1 MKRKNIQSA
10 NGISI
15 SDSIVMSVKQKH
27 ANLRK
32 VYSAAIAIFGFI
44 SVIMAFLGMYGL
56 HYNKK
61 AVVLSGTILLAFY
74 LTLSLIGGKAMW
86 IYGASAIVFLFSAY
100 KKISKLVIGYKFI
113 YNIIYK
119 VSFNSNVN
127 YYKHLKAALELP
139 TVTMFFIFY
148 MWLLAIVICF
158 FTVCRPNPVLP
169 ILITF
174 PILEIG
180 LYNGVKMPVFWGI
193 LCIAYWLAVMAMS
206 TIDVGEY
213 SGGQSGFVRK
223 NNLFFPKRHM
233 KLKVTEKCGMLVIGS
248 VMLTALLSVSV
259 LKLARYERSD
269 SINQKRRDISDAV
282 EDFSF
287 NNFAESISRLSSA
300 FGINFDYD
308 SHKLGTN
315 SRIRYKNVTDLTVNI
330 EKPVSGAIYL
340 KDYVGSVYE
349 NNQWDVLPSSAY
361 NESIFDK
368 FSKYGVYPQD
378 FALNSY
384 KMMSPDPTM
393 NHMRVKTSSRKRKH
407 VYVPY
412 YSVNDGHTNYI
423 TDTVVLPS
431 DQKAGDN
438 EYDFC
443 SDKIV
448 ENSYNLSLSQVG
460 ITRISFPLSS
470 LSPDLADCCKMYG
483 LVQEDEYVVLD
494 CASIVEPNK
503 ILNDKNN
510 IISVILREGYRDFA
524 YKNYLDVPDTKDME
538 EVRKLF
544 SDVVDNKNVS
554 TFKYQLEVLDGI
566 KNKLAATCTY
576 SLDPGRTPSS
586 KDFVND
592 FLLEKKN
599 GFCTHF
605 ATSLVML
612 ARMAGIPARYATGY
626 VVVEN
631 DVKAG
636 QKNADG
642 SITVNVK
649 DSRSHAWAEVYL
661 EDIGWVPFECT
672 PGYTSEEIN
681 IQPTQAAE
689 TTSETTTS
697 AEQTTVS
704 VSSSSAPSTT
714 KLTTTQVTT
723 SYVYV
728 TPSDE
733 DSVDYKFKLWLSK
746 HSKAIK
752 RILRSVIFVI
762 LVCAVIL
769 LRRYLIL
776 KIRKQKLSTGKISD
790 RIINIYSY
798 AEKLLDVMNMRS
810 EMCNYVKF
818 SSEVERYHGG
828 IYFDKGDFQFLTDVT
843 LRTKYSKT
851 DPTSEEADKCLK
863 TVEQI
868 SEKLYNKSDFWQKL
882 RFKYINVLR

>member
-1 MKRKNIQSA
+1 MKRKNIQNA

-27 ANLRK
+27 TNLRK
-32 VYSAAIAIFGFI
+32 VYSAAIAVIGFV
-44 SVIMAFLGMYGL
+44 SVIMAFLGMYGI

-61 AVVLSGTILLAFY
+61 AVVLSGMILLAFY
-74 LTLSLIGGKAMW
+74 LTLSVIGSKALW
-86 IYGASAIVFLFSAY
+86 LYGASAVVFLFSAY
-100 KKISKLVIGYKFI
+100 KKISKLVLGYKYI
-113 YNIIYK
+113 YNVIYK
-119 VSFNSNVN
+119 VSFDSNVN
-127 YYKHLKAALELP
+127 YYKHLKDALELP

-180 LYNGVKMPVFWGI
+180 LYNGVKMPVFWGV

-233 KLKVTEKCGMLVIGS
+233 KLKVTEKCGMLVICS
-248 VMLTALLSVSV
+248 VMLTAIVSMCV
-259 LKLARYERSD
+259 LKLTHYERSD

-287 NNFAESISRLSSA
+287 NNFAESIARLSSA
-300 FGINFDYD
+300 FGISFDYD

-315 SRIRYKNVTDLTVNI
+315 SRIRYKNVTDLTI
-330 EKPVSGAIYL
+330 TIDKPISGAIYL
-340 KDYVGSVYE
+340 KDFVGSVYD
-349 NNQWDVLPSSAY
+349 NNQWDILPSSAY
-361 NESIFDK
+361 NDSDFDK
-368 FSKYGVYPQD
+368 FGKFGIYPQD
-378 FALNSY
+378 LALNSY
-384 KMMSPDPTM
+384 KILYVDPTI
-393 NHMRVKTSSRKRKH
+393 NHMRVRTSSRKKKH

-412 YSVNDGHTNYI
+412 YSVNNGHMDYI
-423 TDTVVLPS
+423 TDTVILPA
-431 DQKAGDN
+431 DQATGDN

-443 SDKIV
+443 SDRIV
-448 ENSYNLSLSQVG
+448 ENAYNLSLTQNG

-470 LSPDLADCCKMYG
+470 LSPEIADYCKMYG

-494 CASIVEPNK
+494 CGNIFNPNK
-503 ILNDKNN
+503 ILSDKDN
-510 IISVILREGYRDFA
+510 INSVILKEGYSDFA
-524 YKNYLDVPDTKDME
+524 YKNYLDVPDTKAME
-538 EVRKLF
+538 EVHEQF

-554 TFKYQLEVLDGI
+554 TLKDQLEVLDGI
-566 KNKLAATCTY
+566 KNKLAETCSY
-576 SLDPGRTPSS
+576 SLNPGTTSSS

-631 DVKAG
+631 DVRSG

-661 EDIGWVPFECT
+661 DDLGWVPFECT
-672 PGYTSEEIN
+672 PGYTSAEIN
-681 IQPTQAAE
+681 TQPSEAAE
-689 TTSETTTS
+689 TSAVTSES
-697 AEQTTVS
+697 AEKTTAS
-704 VSSSSAPSTT
+704 TSMSSAPVTT
-714 KLTTTQVTT
+714 TLTTTQVST

-728 TPSDE
+728 TPSD
-733 DSVDYKFKLWLSK
+733 DNDGGINLKLWLSK
-746 HSKAIK
+746 HTKAIK
-752 RILRSVIFVI
+752 RILSSIAFVI

-776 KIRKQKLSTGKISD
+776 KIRKQKLSTGKVSD

-798 AEKLLDVMNMRS
+798 AEKLLNVLNMRS
-810 EMCNYVKF
+810 DMCNYVKF
-818 SSEVERYHGG
+818 SSDVERYHGG
-828 IYFDKGDFQFLTDVT
+828 IYFDKGDFQFLTDVA
-843 LRTKYSKT
+843 LRTKYSKAE
-851 DPTSEEADKCLK
+851 PTNDEAKKCLK
-863 TVEQI
+863 TVEQM
-868 SEKLYNKSDFWQKL
+868 SEMLYNKADFWQKL
-882 RFKYINVLR
+882 KYKYINVLR